1 MQYQDA
7 FAIYWSLIQLL
18 NNQKKK
24 TIIYFNS
31 QQQENGNNMENLPL
45 QAGGW
50 TYNQKGIFPGLGVL
64 PEYFFYLQV
73 VGPITVGVRDGGV
86 GVAYGGFYGIQENF
100 WLLRKMC

>member
-7 FAIYWSLIQLL
+7 FSIYWSLIQLL
-18 NNQKKK
+18 NNQKKNKK

-31 QQQENGNNMENLPL
+31 QQQENSNNMESLPL

-50 TYNQKGIFPGLGVL
+50 TCNQKGIFPGLGVL

-73 VGPITVGVRDGGV
+73 VGPITIGGE
-86 GVAYGGFYGIQENF
+86 GWGSGRCLWGI
-100 WLLRKMC
+100 LRH